1 MEFLLLYIR
10 IMITAISQ
18 HFGNIIKLSKFLI
31 AVFILSF
38 ILIVSP
44 GNIDADLATEDNFP
58 FSPGE
63 KLTFKLKWEMIPAGE
78 AVLEVLPIE
87 TRNGTNSY
95 HFVMTAKTTP
105 FIDVFYKVRDRIDSY
120 VDLDMTHSLLYTKN
134 QKEGSHKR
142 EVSVYFDWAK
152 NEATYSNY
160 GKKRK
165 PISILPGSF
174 DPLTVFYYFRLFK
187 LQENSEIEIPIT
199 DGKKSVR
206 GVGRVIKRET
216 LKLSS
221 GTYDTFLI
229 EPDLKHIGGV
239 FKKSKDAKITLWV
252 TADCRRIPV
261 KIMSKVVIGSFTG
274 ELVDAVFN
282 TAYLVNLNDIQPDK

>member
-1 MEFLLLYIR
+1 
-10 IMITAISQ
+10 MITPTSQ

-31 AVFILSF
+31 AVFTLSF

-44 GNIDADLATEDNFP
+44 GSIDADPATKDNFP

-63 KLTFKLKWEMIPAGE
+63 KLTFKLKWGMIPAGE

-87 TRNGTNSY
+87 IRNGTNSY
-95 HFVMTAKTTP
+95 HFVMTVKTTP
-105 FIDVFYKVRDRIDSY
+105 FIDIFYKVRDRIDSY
-120 VDLDMTHSLLYTKN
+120 VDLDMTHSLFYTKK
-134 QKEGSHKR
+134 QKEGRHKK
-142 EVSVYFDWAK
+142 EVSVDFDWAK

-174 DPLTVFYYFRLFK
+174 DPWTVFYYSRLFK
-187 LQENSEIEIPIT
+187 FKENSEIAIPIT
-199 DGKKSVR
+199 DGKKSVM

-239 FKKSKDAKITLWV
+239 FKKSKKAKIKLWM
-252 TADCRRIPV
+252 TADSRRIPV

-274 ELVDAVFN
+274 ELIDAVFN
-282 TAYLVNLNDIQPDK
+282 ND